1 MIVLKNMIIYDNFL
15 QSKLLQLLSYMIVII
30 MIMIIISYD
39 NDYCDNDYNIM

>member
-39 NDYCDNDYNIM
+39 NDYCDNDYNII